1 MCLTFLVLLVAA
13 GCGSSEGTRAP
24 AASAAPVAVPSGSP
38 DAGGNGGASAT
49 ADGSPTSDPGGGDP
63 SAGTDGGANP
73 DASSGT
79 GGTGGTGTPGQPG
92 GIPGAGAWDDIP
104 TIVANAQPSVVSIV
118 REGGEGSG
126 VVWSEDGVII
136 TNHHVIEGVDEV
148 VVAFADGSRA
158 DGQVLASDPLSD
170 LAVVQTDRTG
180 LPAAEFATEIPPV
193 GSLAIALG
201 NPLGFENSVTAGI
214 VSGAHRAVPG
224 AAESA
229 PALVDLIQTDAAISP
244 GNSGGALVGGDGRVI
259 GVNVAYIPPA
269 ARAVSIGFAIP
280 APTVVD
286 VVGQLLDDGTAE
298 HAFLGVQ
305 PAPITPEIAEQFGI
319 EQTTGALVVDVV
331 PDSPAAAAEIEPGDV
346 IIGIGDNR
354 VETVED
360 LIGALRQLDVGAETV
375 VHLIREG
382 EEIETQ
388 VTLGTFAG

>member
-1 MCLTFLVLLVAA
+1 V
-13 GCGSSEGTRAP
+13 GT
-24 AASAAPVAVPSGSP
+24 SGS
-38 DAGGNGGASAT
+38 
-49 ADGSPTSDPGGGDP
+49 P
-63 SAGTDGGANP
+63 SAGTGGT
-73 DASSGT
+73 DGT
-79 GGTGGTGTPGQPG
+79 GRPAQPG
-92 GIPGAGAWDDIP
+92 GNAGAGAWDDIP
-104 TIVANAQPSVVSIV
+104 AIVARAQPSVVSIL

-126 VVWSEDGVII
+126 VVWSEDGII
-136 TNHHVIEGVDEV
+136 VTNHHVIEGAEEV

-170 LAVVQTDRTG
+170 LAVVQADRTG

-224 AAESA
+224 AAQSA

-280 APTVVD
+280 ATTVVD
-286 VVGQLLDDGTAE
+286 VVEQLLEDGTAE

-305 PAPITPEIAEQFGI
+305 PAPLTPEIAQQFGI
-319 EQTTGALVVDVV
+319 QQTSGALVVDVV
-331 PDSPAAAAEIEPGDV
+331 PDSPAAAGDIEPGDV
-346 IIGIGDNR
+346 IVGIGPSP

-360 LIGALRQLDVGAETV
+360 LLNALRQLDVGAETLV
-375 VHLIREG
+375 RLIRDD

>member
-1 MCLTFLVLLVAA
+1 MLRRACTPAVARTRASLSLTLVVLLAAA
-13 GCGSSEGTRAP
+13 GCGSSEGTAPPSASGAARVAVSTSPDTGGTGGGSP
-24 AASAAPVAVPSGSP
+24 AA
-38 DAGGNGGASAT
+38 DAGASA
-49 ADGSPTSDPGGGDP
+49 
-63 SAGTDGGANP
+63 
-73 DASSGT
+73 GT
-79 GGTGGTGTPGQPG
+79 GGTGGTGTTGQPG
-92 GIPGAGAWDDIP
+92 GDTGGGAWDDIP
-104 TIVANAQPSVVSIV
+104 TIVANAQPSVVSII

-136 TNHHVIEGVDEV
+136 TNEHVISGVDEV

-158 DGQVLASDPLSD
+158 AGEVLASDPLSD
-170 LAVVQTDRTG
+170 LAVIQTERTG

-224 AAESA
+224 AAQNA

-244 GNSGGALVGGDGRVI
+244 GNSGGALVGADGRVI

-286 VVGQLLDDGTAE
+286 VVGQLLEDGTAE

-305 PAPITPEIAEQFGI
+305 PAPITPEIAQQFGI
-319 EQTTGALVVDVV
+319 EQTAGALVVDVV
-331 PDSPAAAAEIEPGDV
+331 PDSPAEAADIEPGDV
-346 IIGIGDNR
+346 IVGVGDTP

-360 LIGALRQLDVGAETV
+360 LLGALRQLDVGTETV
-375 VHLIREG
+375 VRLVREG
-382 EEIETQ
+382 EEIEAE